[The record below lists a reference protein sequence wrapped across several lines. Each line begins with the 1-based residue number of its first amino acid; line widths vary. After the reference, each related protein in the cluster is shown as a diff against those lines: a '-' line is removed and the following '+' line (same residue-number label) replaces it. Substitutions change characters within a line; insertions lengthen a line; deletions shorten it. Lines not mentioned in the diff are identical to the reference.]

1 MLMAESTVTAHPEVF
16 PVPRPDLAP
25 GEVVRIQVE
34 ALAENNLPYQ
44 DAGIET
50 AFRFMAPESKQ
61 LTGSIRHFIE
71 VVNNPIYRCC
81 INHRHVRYSE
91 VRVEGDRA
99 LRALILK
106 AAESEREVGF
116 VFLLARQKA
125 PPHRGCWM
133 TRSVRR
139 VQV

>member
-1 MLMAESTVTAHPEVF
+1 MAESTVTAIPEVF
-16 PVPRPDLAP
+16 PVPQPDLSP
-25 GEVVRIQVE
+25 GDVVRIQVE
-34 ALAENNLPYQ
+34 ALAEKDLPYQ

-50 AFRFMAPESKQ
+50 VFRFMAPESKQ

-91 VRVEGDRA
+91 VRVKEDRA

-106 AAESEREVGF
+106 AAQSGREVGF
-116 VFLLARQKA
+116 IFLLMRQKA
-125 PPHRGCWM
+125 PPHRDCWM

>member
-1 MLMAESTVTAHPEVF
+1 MADSTVTADPEVF

-25 GEVVRIQVE
+25 GDVVRIQIE
-34 ALAENNLPYQ
+34 ALAENDLPYK

-50 AFRFMAPESKQ
+50 AFRFMAPETKH
-61 LTGSIRHFIE
+61 LIGSIRDFIE
-71 VVNNPIYRCC
+71 IVNNPIYRCC
-81 INHRHVRYSE
+81 INHAHVRYSE
-91 VRVEGDRA
+91 VRVKEERA

-106 AAESEREVGF
+106 PSDAAREVGF
-116 VFLLARQKA
+116 VFLLTRQKA
-125 PPHRGCWM
+125 PPHRHCWM